1 MLGAGREMV
10 GRKQAFGMELAGVL
24 KEVRNP
30 GYPSCSLRVEG
41 GDPVPTQPALPHTHL
56 VPGSARACLA
66 SLHTSHSTAKP
77 VQLGDP
83 LGRRPLRGAQE
94 PEVGRRGLGAY
105 TLAQRCVVQLPG
117 CSRVSPLETEPQHTC
132 QRRTGLPCCVLEAG
146 NETGYT
152 RTGAQLGV
160 GTQRFLIHHN

>member
-1 MLGAGREMV
+1 MLGAGREVV

-30 GYPSCSLRVEG
+30 GHPSCSLRVEG

-56 VPGSARACLA
+56 VPGSAWACLA
-66 SLHTSHSTAKP
+66 SLHTSHSTAKAT
-77 VQLGDP
+77 QLGDR
-83 LGRRPLRGAQE
+83 LGRRLLWGARRSLTREGGEWEFTLRVSDVLCECLG
-94 PEVGRRGLGAY
+94 VGSAPWRLS
-105 TLAQRCVVQLPG
+105 TLARREPG
-117 CSRVSPLETEPQHTC
+117 LS
-132 QRRTGLPCCVLEAG
+132 CCGLEAG

-160 GTQRFLIHHN
+160 GTQRSLIHHN